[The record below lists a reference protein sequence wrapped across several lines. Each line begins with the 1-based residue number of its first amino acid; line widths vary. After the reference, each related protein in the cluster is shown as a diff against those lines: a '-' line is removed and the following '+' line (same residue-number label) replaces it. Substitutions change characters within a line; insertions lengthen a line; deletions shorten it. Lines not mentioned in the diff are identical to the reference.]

1 MTDEQLK
8 RANGVV
14 FPVMM
19 VIVCYIFLSLMAFL
33 GTADKAAVSWKSY
46 VQVIVSLI
54 AIIVTVA
61 LYVTKRTTMMCA
73 RGMLGAAS
81 VVYFIIRLVGTT
93 EDTCMYALPILFAA
107 MAYLNLKLIIVGN
120 IVIISANILRLLINF
135 KDVMGANGS
144 AMVVN
149 IFICLLAAY
158 ASIRIIKLLVQFN
171 HENTETIMETA
182 EKQKQ
187 SSAMIVTVAE
197 NIAKHFGEAMDKF
210 ETLRESLNN
219 SHTSIENIA
228 GSTEST
234 AEAIQGQA
242 QICGEI
248 LNQAEHAGELTNEM
262 INSSQRV
269 SSTVD
274 DGVKSVQELGRQA
287 DNVSRSSKLMEEVIT
302 ELTEK
307 VGKVESF
314 VDSIIS
320 ISSQTNL
327 LALNASIEAARAGEA
342 GRGFSVVA
350 EEIRKLSE
358 DTKDASTN
366 ITNIIQELNED
377 TKRANESIE
386 NAVNSVAK
394 QNQLIDETKTKFGI
408 VSDEV
413 GILSKNIDEVRGST
427 VQIVNSSN
435 NIYDHISQ
443 LSATSQ
449 EVAACSNEGLENS
462 NITVNEVEKCK
473 QIFEAVYEL
482 AQDLKNSEA

>member
-1 MTDEQLK
+1 MMTDNQLK

-14 FPVMM
+14 FPVLI
-19 VIVCYIFLSLMAFL
+19 VIVGYIFLSLAAFL
-33 GTADKAAVSWKSY
+33 GTADKTAISWKTYTQIIASLLALI
-46 VQVIVSLI
+46 VIV
-54 AIIVTVA
+54 A
-61 LYVTKRTTMMCA
+61 LFLVKRETMLCA
-73 RGMLGAAS
+73 RCMLAAAS
-81 VVYFIIRLVGTT
+81 CVYIVVRLVGTT
-93 EDTCMYALPILFAA
+93 EDTCLYALPILFAA
-107 MAYLNLKLIIVGN
+107 MAYLNKRIIVAGN
-120 IVIISANILRLLINF
+120 VVILSANILRLLIET
-135 KDVMGANGS
+135 VSGS
-144 AMVVN
+144 QPVGSTMVVN
-149 IFICLLAAY
+149 IFICILAAY
-158 ASIRIIKLLVQFN
+158 SSIRITSLLVKFN
-171 HENTETIMETA
+171 HENTDTIMEAA

-187 SSAMIVTVAE
+187 SNEIMVNVAE
-197 NIAKHFGEAMDKF
+197 NIIKHFGEAMAMF
-210 ETLRESLNN
+210 ETLRESLGN

-234 AEAIQGQA
+234 AEAIQAQA
-242 QICGEI
+242 EICGEI
-248 LNQAEHAGELTNEM
+248 LNQAEHAGELTSAM

-269 SSTVD
+269 SSTVN
-274 DGVKSVQELGRQA
+274 DGVQSVQELGKQA
-287 DNVSRSSKLMEEVIT
+287 DNVSRSSRLMEEVIT

-307 VGKVESF
+307 VEKVENF

-386 NAVNSVAK
+386 NAVSSVAK
-394 QNQLIDETKTKFGI
+394 QNELIDETKAKFAI

-413 GILSKNIDEVRGST
+413 KTLSGNIDEVRSGT
-427 VQIVNSSN
+427 EQIVKSSN

-443 LSATSQ
+443 LSATSE
-449 EVAACSNEGLENS
+449 EVAASSSEGLENS
-462 NITVNEVEKCK
+462 NVTVSEVEKCK

-482 AQDLKNSEA
+482 AQDLKNS